1 MTDIA
6 FDLTKRVWRDLPVE
20 GRGQCFFCIGGVNA
34 INPFSATAVKNEIF
48 VYAEAVSKDAKRIR
62 PDEGAFY
69 DMSGNLMPAF
79 DISVYDE
86 VYMDFNGSM
95 AFFND
100 DWRKRLSEVASVG
113 KVTAAYCLQSLEYCR
128 ETFRVLCKCG
138 IRVLSA
144 VDKGKHFGSKLMIM
158 ADSWCRHNGW
168 RVCRRS
174 ANDLALYP

>member
-20 GRGQCFFCIGGVNA
+20 GRGRCFFCIGGVNA
-34 INPFSATAVKNEIF
+34 INPFSATAVKNEIV

-113 KVTAAYCLQSLEYCR
+113 KVTAACCLQSLEYCR

>member
-1 MTDIA
+1 MKSAMTDIA

-20 GRGQCFFCIGGVNA
+20 GRGRCFFCIGGVNA

-113 KVTAAYCLQSLEYCR
+113 KVTAI
-128 ETFRVLCKCG
+128 FRILP
-138 IRVLSA
+138 RNL
-144 VDKGKHFGSKLMIM
+144 
-158 ADSWCRHNGW
+158 
-168 RVCRRS
+168 
-174 ANDLALYP
+174 

>member
-113 KVTAAYCLQSLEYCR
+113 KVTAACCLQSLEYCR

>member
-20 GRGQCFFCIGGVNA
+20 GRGRCFFCIGGVNA
-34 INPFSATAVKNEIF
+34 INPFSATAVKNEVV

>member
-20 GRGQCFFCIGGVNA
+20 GRGRCFFCIGGVNA
-34 INPFSATAVKNEIF
+34 INPFSATAVKNEIV